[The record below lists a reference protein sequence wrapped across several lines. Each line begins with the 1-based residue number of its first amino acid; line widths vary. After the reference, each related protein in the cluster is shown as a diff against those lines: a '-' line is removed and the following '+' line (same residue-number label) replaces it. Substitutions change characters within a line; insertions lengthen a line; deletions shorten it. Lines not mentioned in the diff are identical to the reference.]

1 LEIASHEQMAIA
13 TVADRPKFRRTRGVM
28 LDFNSRKLSES
39 IVNLLRTL
47 KCFLL
52 DS

>member
-1 LEIASHEQMAIA
+1 MAIA
-13 TVADRPKFRRTRGVM
+13 TVADRPKFLCTVVFI

-39 IVNLLRTL
+39 IVRVSPTL

-52 DS
+52 YQ